1 MLANAITTT
10 TAIATGVVAGT
21 AVLALALNVWTGYLA
36 KGSAEAAERSAEAA
50 RDAAA
55 ATRAAVEVD
64 FAIDALVGTGEGS
77 GR

>member
-10 TAIATGVVAGT
+10 TAIATGVVAGDCR
-21 AVLALALNVWTGYLA
+21 VGGGPERLDGHLA
-36 KGSAEAAERSAEAA
+36 KRSAEAVERSAEAA

-77 GR
+77 GQ